1 MGTDAIRGR
10 KKRGG
15 SGVRLST
22 AAQMKE
28 MDRRAIEERGIP
40 SPVLMERA
48 ARHVAE
54 EAVRFLERENG
65 SCGRRPYRAAVFCG
79 PGNNGG
85 DGVAAARFL
94 AERGLEMRAFLV
106 GSRERMTADT
116 RLMEERLAQA
126 GLALE
131 DWQTEEQKDWCVR
144 ADLIL
149 DALLGVGLRGEVRPG
164 VKETI
169 LWLDSLDKPVLA
181 VDIASGIHS
190 DTGEVMGAALHAA
203 VTVTFT
209 LPKFGH
215 LEGQGGYYTGELK
228 TADIGI
234 PEDVVE
240 QVLAEKDDE
249 GKAPVFEACD
259 GACAGRLLPRRRPDG
274 HKGTFG
280 RVSITGG
287 SIGLTGAPVLAS
299 RGAARCGSGLIFLGV
314 PESIYPVT
322 AASCLEVM
330 PSPLSDQNGRIS
342 SRAFFQILERLNSC
356 DAGLIGPGLGRSQEL
371 SLLVCKLLEQT
382 AVPLVLDADGLYA
395 VKDRKELLRQRQEK
409 GLVTIL
415 TPHEGEF
422 AYLGGDLSLGRRR
435 AALRFAERYGCILA
449 LKGPA
454 TVTASPDGRVY
465 INTTGNNGMAKGG
478 SGDVLAGM
486 VLSFLGQGMEPVEA
500 AALAVYLHG
509 LAGDLCRDR
518 LGEYGM
524 LPGDLAEE
532 IPAAILRLQGKTGRR
547 NRTIPQE
554 RISQERIPQE

>member
-1 MGTDAIRGR
+1 M
-10 KKRGG
+10 
-15 SGVRLST
+15 RLST

-85 DGVAAARFL
+85 DGAAAARFL
-94 AERGLEMRAFLV
+94 AERGLETRAFLV
-106 GSRERMTADT
+106 GSREKMTADT

-131 DWQTEEQKDWCVR
+131 DWQTEEQKAWCAC

-532 IPAAILRLQGKTGRR
+532 IPAAILRLQGKTSRR

>member
-1 MGTDAIRGR
+1 M
-10 KKRGG
+10 
-15 SGVRLST
+15 RLST

-85 DGVAAARFL
+85 DGAAAARFL
-94 AERGLEMRAFLV
+94 AERGLETRAFLV
-106 GSRERMTADT
+106 GSREKMTADT

-131 DWQTEEQKDWCVR
+131 DWQTEEQKDWCAC

-259 GACAGRLLPRRRPDG
+259 GACAGKLLPRRRPDG

>member
-1 MGTDAIRGR
+1 M
-10 KKRGG
+10 
-15 SGVRLST
+15 RLST

-28 MDRRAIEERGIP
+28 MDRRGIEEKGIP

-85 DGVAAARFL
+85 DGAAAARFL
-94 AERGLEMRAFLV
+94 AERGLETRAFLV
-106 GSRERMTADT
+106 GSREKMTADT

-149 DALLGVGLRGEVRPG
+149 DALLGVGLKGGVRPG

-259 GACAGRLLPRRRPDG
+259 GACAGKLLPRRRPDG

>member
-1 MGTDAIRGR
+1 M
-10 KKRGG
+10 
-15 SGVRLST
+15 RLST

-94 AERGLEMRAFLV
+94 AERGLETRAFLV
-106 GSRERMTADT
+106 GSREKMTADT

-131 DWQTEEQKDWCVR
+131 DWQTEEQKDWCAC

>member
-1 MGTDAIRGR
+1 M
-10 KKRGG
+10 
-15 SGVRLST
+15 RLST

-28 MDRRAIEERGIP
+28 MDRRGIEEKGIP

-85 DGVAAARFL
+85 DGAAAARFL
-94 AERGLEMRAFLV
+94 AERGLETRAFLV
-106 GSRERMTADT
+106 GSREKMTADT

-131 DWQTEEQKDWCVR
+131 DWQTEEQKAWCAC

-234 PEDVVE
+234 PEDIVE

>member
-1 MGTDAIRGR
+1 M
-10 KKRGG
+10 
-15 SGVRLST
+15 RLST

-28 MDRRAIEERGIP
+28 MDRRVIEERGIP

-54 EAVRFLERENG
+54 EAVRFLERENR

-85 DGVAAARFL
+85 DGAAAARFL
-94 AERGLEMRAFLV
+94 AERGLETRAFLV
-106 GSRERMTADT
+106 GSREKMTADT

-131 DWQTEEQKDWCVR
+131 DWQTEEQKDWCAC

-287 SIGLTGAPVLAS
+287 SIGFTGAPVLAS

>member
-1 MGTDAIRGR
+1 M
-10 KKRGG
+10 
-15 SGVRLST
+15 RLST

-28 MDRRAIEERGIP
+28 MDRRGIEEKGIP

-85 DGVAAARFL
+85 DGAAAARFL
-94 AERGLEMRAFLV
+94 AERGLETRAFLV
-106 GSRERMTADT
+106 GSREKMTADT

-131 DWQTEEQKDWCVR
+131 DWQTEEQKAWCAC

>member
-1 MGTDAIRGR
+1 M
-10 KKRGG
+10 
-15 SGVRLST
+15 RLST

-85 DGVAAARFL
+85 DGAAAARFL

-131 DWQTEEQKDWCVR
+131 DWQTEEQKAWCAC

-287 SIGLTGAPVLAS
+287 SIGFTGAPVLAT

>member
-1 MGTDAIRGR
+1 M
-10 KKRGG
+10 
-15 SGVRLST
+15 RLST

-28 MDRRAIEERGIP
+28 MDRRGIEEKGIP

-85 DGVAAARFL
+85 DGAAAARFL
-94 AERGLEMRAFLV
+94 AERGLETRAFLV
-106 GSRERMTADT
+106 GSREKMTADT

-131 DWQTEEQKDWCVR
+131 DWQTEEQKDWCAC

-240 QVLAEKDDE
+240 QVLAENDDE

>member
-1 MGTDAIRGR
+1 M
-10 KKRGG
+10 
-15 SGVRLST
+15 RLST

-85 DGVAAARFL
+85 DGAAAARFL
-94 AERGLEMRAFLV
+94 AERGLETRAFLV
-106 GSRERMTADT
+106 GSREKMTADT

-131 DWQTEEQKDWCVR
+131 DWQTEEQKDWCAR

-149 DALLGVGLRGEVRPG
+149 DALLGVGLRGEARPG

-532 IPAAILRLQGKTGRR
+532 IPAAILRLQGKTSRR

>member
-1 MGTDAIRGR
+1 M
-10 KKRGG
+10 
-15 SGVRLST
+15 RLST

-28 MDRRAIEERGIP
+28 MDRRGIEEKGIP

-85 DGVAAARFL
+85 DGAAAARFL
-94 AERGLEMRAFLV
+94 AERGLETRAFLV
-106 GSRERMTADT
+106 GSREKMTADT

-131 DWQTEEQKDWCVR
+131 DWQTEEQKDWCVC

-259 GACAGRLLPRRRPDG
+259 GACAGRFLPRRRPDG

-547 NRTIPQE
+547 NRAIPQE

>member
-1 MGTDAIRGR
+1 M
-10 KKRGG
+10 
-15 SGVRLST
+15 RLST

-54 EAVRFLERENG
+54 ETVRFLERENR

-85 DGVAAARFL
+85 DGAAAARFL
-94 AERGLEMRAFLV
+94 AERGLETRAFLV

-131 DWQTEEQKDWCVR
+131 DWQTEEQKDWCAC

>member
-1 MGTDAIRGR
+1 M
-10 KKRGG
+10 
-15 SGVRLST
+15 RLST

-54 EAVRFLERENG
+54 EAVRFLERENR

-85 DGVAAARFL
+85 DGAAAARFL
-94 AERGLEMRAFLV
+94 AERGLETRAFLV
-106 GSRERMTADT
+106 GSREKMTADT

-131 DWQTEEQKDWCVR
+131 DWQTEEQKDWCAC

-181 VDIASGIHS
+181 VDTASGIHS

-454 TVTASPDGRVY
+454 TVTASPDGRAY

>member
-1 MGTDAIRGR
+1 M
-10 KKRGG
+10 
-15 SGVRLST
+15 RLST

-85 DGVAAARFL
+85 DGAAAARFL
-94 AERGLEMRAFLV
+94 AERGLETRAFLV
-106 GSRERMTADT
+106 GSREKMTADT

-131 DWQTEEQKDWCVR
+131 DWQTEEQKDWCAC

-382 AVPLVLDADGLYA
+382 AAPLVLDADGLYA
-395 VKDRKELLRQRQEK
+395 VKDRKELLRQRYEK

-422 AYLGGDLSLGRRR
+422 AYLGGELSLGRRR

>member
-1 MGTDAIRGR
+1 M
-10 KKRGG
+10 
-15 SGVRLST
+15 RLST

-85 DGVAAARFL
+85 DGAAAARFL
-94 AERGLEMRAFLV
+94 AERGLETRAFLV
-106 GSRERMTADT
+106 GSREKMTADT

-131 DWQTEEQKDWCVR
+131 DWQTEEQKAWCAC

>member
-1 MGTDAIRGR
+1 M
-10 KKRGG
+10 
-15 SGVRLST
+15 RLST

-131 DWQTEEQKDWCVR
+131 DWQTEEQKAWCAC

-382 AVPLVLDADGLYA
+382 AAPLVLDADGLYA

>member
-1 MGTDAIRGR
+1 M
-10 KKRGG
+10 
-15 SGVRLST
+15 RLST

-28 MDRRAIEERGIP
+28 MDRRGIEEKGIP

-85 DGVAAARFL
+85 DGAAAARFL
-94 AERGLEMRAFLV
+94 AERGLETRAFLV
-106 GSRERMTADT
+106 GSREKMTADT

-131 DWQTEEQKDWCVR
+131 DWQTEEQKDWCAC

-259 GACAGRLLPRRRPDG
+259 GACAGKLLPRRRPDG

-532 IPAAILRLQGKTGRR
+532 IPAAILRLQGKTSRR

>member
-1 MGTDAIRGR
+1 M
-10 KKRGG
+10 
-15 SGVRLST
+15 RLST

-28 MDRRAIEERGIP
+28 MDRRGIEEKGIP

-85 DGVAAARFL
+85 DAAAAARFL
-94 AERGLEMRAFLV
+94 AERGLETRAFLV
-106 GSRERMTADT
+106 GSREKMTADT

-149 DALLGVGLRGEVRPG
+149 DALLGVGLKGGVRPG

>member
-85 DGVAAARFL
+85 DGAAAARFL
-94 AERGLEMRAFLV
+94 AERGLETRAFLV
-106 GSRERMTADT
+106 GSREKMTADT

-131 DWQTEEQKDWCVR
+131 DWQTEEQKDWCAC

>member
-28 MDRRAIEERGIP
+28 MDRRVIEERGIP

-54 EAVRFLERENG
+54 EAVRFLEKENR

-85 DGVAAARFL
+85 DGAAAARFL
-94 AERGLEMRAFLV
+94 AERGLETRAFLV
-106 GSRERMTADT
+106 GSREKMTADT

-131 DWQTEEQKDWCVR
+131 DWQTEEQKDWCAC

-259 GACAGRLLPRRRPDG
+259 GACAGKLLPRRRPDG

-532 IPAAILRLQGKTGRR
+532 IPAAILRLQGKTSRR

-554 RISQERIPQE
+554 

>member
-1 MGTDAIRGR
+1 M
-10 KKRGG
+10 
-15 SGVRLST
+15 RLST

-28 MDRRAIEERGIP
+28 MDRRGIEEKGIP

-85 DGVAAARFL
+85 DGAAAARFL
-94 AERGLEMRAFLV
+94 AERGLETRAFLV
-106 GSRERMTADT
+106 GSREKMTADT

-149 DALLGVGLRGEVRPG
+149 DALLGVGLKGGVRPG

-240 QVLAEKDDE
+240 QVLAENDDE

-259 GACAGRLLPRRRPDG
+259 GACAGKLLPRRRPDG

>member
-1 MGTDAIRGR
+1 M
-10 KKRGG
+10 
-15 SGVRLST
+15 RLST

-85 DGVAAARFL
+85 DGAAAARFL
-94 AERGLEMRAFLV
+94 AERGLETRAFLV
-106 GSRERMTADT
+106 GSREKMTADT

-131 DWQTEEQKDWCVR
+131 DWQTEEQKDWCVC

-532 IPAAILRLQGKTGRR
+532 IPAAILRLQGKTSRR

>member
-1 MGTDAIRGR
+1 M
-10 KKRGG
+10 
-15 SGVRLST
+15 RLST

-85 DGVAAARFL
+85 DGAAAARFL
-94 AERGLEMRAFLV
+94 AERGLETRAFLV
-106 GSRERMTADT
+106 GSREKMTADT

-149 DALLGVGLRGEVRPG
+149 DALLGVGLKGGVRPG

-240 QVLAEKDDE
+240 QVLAENDDE

>member
-1 MGTDAIRGR
+1 M
-10 KKRGG
+10 
-15 SGVRLST
+15 RLST

-85 DGVAAARFL
+85 DGAAAARFL
-94 AERGLEMRAFLV
+94 AERGLETRAFLV
-106 GSRERMTADT
+106 GSREKMTADT

-131 DWQTEEQKDWCVR
+131 DWQTEEQKDWCAC

-164 VKETI
+164 VKDTI

>member
-1 MGTDAIRGR
+1 M
-10 KKRGG
+10 
-15 SGVRLST
+15 RLST

-131 DWQTEEQKDWCVR
+131 DWQTEEQKDWCAC

-287 SIGLTGAPVLAS
+287 SVGFTGAPVLAS

>member
-85 DGVAAARFL
+85 DGAAAARFL
-94 AERGLEMRAFLV
+94 AERGLETRAFLV
-106 GSRERMTADT
+106 GSREKMTADT

-131 DWQTEEQKDWCVR
+131 DWQTEEQKDWCAC

-532 IPAAILRLQGKTGRR
+532 IPAAILRLQGKTSRR

>member
-1 MGTDAIRGR
+1 M
-10 KKRGG
+10 
-15 SGVRLST
+15 RLST

-28 MDRRAIEERGIP
+28 MDRRGIEEKGIP

-85 DGVAAARFL
+85 DGAAAARFL
-94 AERGLEMRAFLV
+94 AERGLETRAFLV
-106 GSRERMTADT
+106 GSREKMTADT

-149 DALLGVGLRGEVRPG
+149 DALLGVGLKGGVRPG

-240 QVLAEKDDE
+240 QVLAENDDE

-259 GACAGRLLPRRRPDG
+259 GACAGKLLPRRRPDG

-287 SIGLTGAPVLAS
+287 SVGFTGAPVLAS

-435 AALRFAERYGCILA
+435 AALRFAERYGCILT

-454 TVTASPDGRVY
+454 TVTASPDGRAY

>member
-1 MGTDAIRGR
+1 M
-10 KKRGG
+10 
-15 SGVRLST
+15 RLST

-85 DGVAAARFL
+85 DGAAAARFL
-94 AERGLEMRAFLV
+94 AERGLETRAFLV
-106 GSRERMTADT
+106 GSREKMTADT

-131 DWQTEEQKDWCVR
+131 DWQTEEQKDWCAC

-240 QVLAEKDDE
+240 QVLAENDDE

>member
-1 MGTDAIRGR
+1 M
-10 KKRGG
+10 
-15 SGVRLST
+15 RLST

-28 MDRRAIEERGIP
+28 MDRRVIEERGIP

-54 EAVRFLERENG
+54 EAVRFLERENR

-85 DGVAAARFL
+85 DGAAAARFL
-94 AERGLEMRAFLV
+94 AERGLETRAFLV
-106 GSRERMTADT
+106 GSREKMTADT

>member
-1 MGTDAIRGR
+1 M
-10 KKRGG
+10 
-15 SGVRLST
+15 RLST

-28 MDRRAIEERGIP
+28 MDRRGIEEKGIP

-85 DGVAAARFL
+85 DGAAAARFL
-94 AERGLEMRAFLV
+94 AERGLETRAFLV
-106 GSRERMTADT
+106 GSREKMTADT

-149 DALLGVGLRGEVRPG
+149 DALLGVGLKGGVRPG

-240 QVLAEKDDE
+240 QVLAENDDE

-532 IPAAILRLQGKTGRR
+532 IPAAILRLQGKTSRR

>member
-1 MGTDAIRGR
+1 MG
-10 KKRGG
+10 
-15 SGVRLST
+15 GVRIAA

-28 MDRRAIEERGIP
+28 TDRVAIEKRGIP
-40 SPVLMERA
+40 SEVLMERA

-54 EAVRFLERENG
+54 AAEEFLEK
-65 SCGRRPYRAAVFCG
+65 RRKGPASSGEAAPEAGFRIAVFCG

-94 AERGLEMRAFLV
+94 KEKGMKVRAFLV
-106 GSRERMTADT
+106 GSREKLTADT
-116 RLMEERLAQA
+116 RLMEERLREA
-126 GLALE
+126 GLLLE
-131 DWQTEEQKDWCVR
+131 DWQAEAENSEQKSWCAS

-149 DALLGVGLRGEVRPG
+149 DALLGIGLRGEVRPQM
-164 VKETI
+164 KEVI
-169 LWLDSLDKPVLA
+169 LWLDSLSVPVLA
-181 VDIASGIHS
+181 VDIASGIDT
-190 DTGEVMGAALHAA
+190 DTGAVLGAALHASL
-203 VTVTFT
+203 TVTFT

-215 LEGQGGYYTGELK
+215 YEGQGSCHAGSLK
-228 TADIGI
+228 VCDIGI
-234 PEDVVE
+234 PEAVVD
-240 QVLAEKDDE
+240 QVLSSGTKIRAEKTGE
-249 GKAPVFEACD
+249 ESGAGEAGQGYAVFEACD
-259 GACAGRLLPRRRPDG
+259 EACARALLPKRREDG

-280 RVSITGG
+280 KVSITGG
-287 SIGLTGAPVLAS
+287 SVGFSGAPVLAS
-299 RGAARCGSGLIFLGV
+299 RGAARCGSGLVFLGV
-314 PESIYPVT
+314 PESIYSIT

-330 PSPLSDQNGRIS
+330 PSPLPNQGGRIS
-342 SRAFFQILERLNSC
+342 SGAFFQILERLNAC

-382 AVPLVLDADGLYA
+382 ATPLVLDADGLYA
-395 VKDRKELLRQRQEK
+395 VKDRKELLKRRCEK

-422 AYLGGDLSLGRRR
+422 AYLGGDLSKGRKT
-435 AALRFAERYGCILA
+435 AALRFAEKYGCILV

-454 TVTASPDGRVY
+454 TVTASPEGKAY

-478 SGDVLAGM
+478 SGDVLGGM
-486 VLSFLGQGMEPVEA
+486 VLSFLGQGMEPLKA

-532 IPAAILRLQGKTGRR
+532 IPYAILRLQRGCGEEL
-547 NRTIPQE
+547 RTW
-554 RISQERIPQE
+554 

>member
-1 MGTDAIRGR
+1 M
-10 KKRGG
+10 
-15 SGVRLST
+15 RLST

-54 EAVRFLERENG
+54 EAVRFLERENR

-85 DGVAAARFL
+85 DGAAAARFL
-94 AERGLEMRAFLV
+94 AERGLETRAFLV
-106 GSRERMTADT
+106 GSREKMTADT

-131 DWQTEEQKDWCVR
+131 DWQTEEQKDWCAC

>member
-1 MGTDAIRGR
+1 M
-10 KKRGG
+10 
-15 SGVRLST
+15 RLST

-85 DGVAAARFL
+85 DGAAAARFL
-94 AERGLEMRAFLV
+94 AERGLETRAFLV

-131 DWQTEEQKDWCVR
+131 DWQTEEQKDWCAC

-215 LEGQGGYYTGELK
+215 LEGQGGYYTGELR

-234 PEDVVE
+234 PEEIVE

-287 SIGLTGAPVLAS
+287 SVGFTGAPVLAS

>member
-1 MGTDAIRGR
+1 M
-10 KKRGG
+10 
-15 SGVRLST
+15 RLST
-22 AAQMKE
+22 AAQMKK

-54 EAVRFLERENG
+54 EAVRFLEKENR

-85 DGVAAARFL
+85 DGAAAARFL
-94 AERGLEMRAFLV
+94 AERGLETRAFLV

-131 DWQTEEQKDWCVR
+131 DWQTEEQKDWCAC

-259 GACAGRLLPRRRPDG
+259 GACAGRLLPRRRLDG

-524 LPGDLAEE
+524 LPWDLAEE

>member
-1 MGTDAIRGR
+1 M
-10 KKRGG
+10 
-15 SGVRLST
+15 RLST

-85 DGVAAARFL
+85 DGAAAARFL

-131 DWQTEEQKDWCVR
+131 DWQTEEQKDWCAC

-287 SIGLTGAPVLAS
+287 SVGLTGAPVLAS

-547 NRTIPQE
+547 NRPIPQE

>member
-1 MGTDAIRGR
+1 M
-10 KKRGG
+10 
-15 SGVRLST
+15 RLST

-85 DGVAAARFL
+85 DGAAAARFL
-94 AERGLEMRAFLV
+94 AERGLETRAFLV
-106 GSRERMTADT
+106 GSREKMTADT

-131 DWQTEEQKDWCVR
+131 DWQTEEQKDWCAC